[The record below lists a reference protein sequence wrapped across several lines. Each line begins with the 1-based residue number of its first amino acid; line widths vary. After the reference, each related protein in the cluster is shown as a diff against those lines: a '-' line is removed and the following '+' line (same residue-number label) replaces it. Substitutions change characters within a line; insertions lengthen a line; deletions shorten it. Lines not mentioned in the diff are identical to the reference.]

1 MIFAYMRVSTTDKQD
16 FDRQIYILNNCGY
29 EIPERNIYYDKL
41 SGKEAKN
48 REQYQILKKITRKDD
63 IIIFPELSRFSRN
76 YDQIAQEMAY
86 FKNEG
91 IKLIFLDMPFLSN
104 CGDDL
109 TQKLISDICIK
120 LFSYV
125 AEQERINTAKR
136 IKQKLTA
143 MKESGVELGR
153 PKLVLNKE
161 QLQIMKQ
168 YIDKYPEQL
177 TAQEAAKRMGININS
192 FYKQLRI
199 YKQKTSQK

>member
-1 MIFAYMRVSTTDKQD
+1 M
-16 FDRQIYILNNCGY
+16 
-29 EIPERNIYYDKL
+29 
-41 SGKEAKN
+41 
-48 REQYQILKKITRKDD
+48 
-63 IIIFPELSRFSRN
+63 
-76 YDQIAQEMAY
+76 
-86 FKNEG
+86 
-91 IKLIFLDMPFLSN
+91 
-104 CGDDL
+104 
-109 TQKLISDICIK
+109 
-120 LFSYV
+120 

-136 IKQKLTA
+136 IKQKLTS
-143 MKESGVELGR
+143 MKEAGVELGR